1 MINIFPVLYR
11 IVIATNRRTHC
22 NVNTHNVNIISG
34 FYTGLILLI
43 ILTNIKTL
51 YKQLIVKH
59 SSHGVTFSFY
69 VEYFYFLIK

>member
-43 ILTNIKTL
+43 ILTN
-51 YKQLIVKH
+51 KQRNFIQ
-59 SSHGVTFSFY
+59 TT
-69 VEYFYFLIK
+69 